1 MINLDNMKL
10 SRHAQKQIKWRK
22 ITEKEIEE
30 TIINHDRL
38 EDSIKERKNAF
49 KLIGNRL
56 LKITYKI
63 ENDDIIIVTAIV
75 KGER

>member
-1 MINLDNMKL
+1 MKL
-10 SRHAQKQIKWRK
+10 SRHAQKQVKWRK

-30 TIINHDRL
+30 TIINPDRL

>member
-1 MINLDNMKL
+1 MRL
-10 SRHAQKQIKWRK
+10 SRHAQKQVKWRK

-30 TIINHDRL
+30 TIINPDRL
-38 EDSIKERKNAF
+38 KDSIKERKNAF